1 MCTSLSTNS
10 LSRSSRSRSRAM
22 LMFHPGSGPLPAIS
36 ILEAQS
42 AFAGG
47 VGQRL
52 DAAVK
57 QVAAAV
63 EHDLLDALGER
74 ALGKKLA
81 YRLGGRDIG
90 AGLGLRAYCL
100 YRPEM

>member
-1 MCTSLSTNS
+1 MLYGFEDPLDFGTPSLIPSGLTTLATRLMCTSLSTNS

-22 LMFHPGSGPLPAIS
+22 LMFHPGSGPSPAIS

-74 ALGKKLA
+74 AL
-81 YRLGGRDIG
+81 
-90 AGLGLRAYCL
+90 
-100 YRPEM
+100 